1 MTIRSTPR
9 SAAYDR
15 MTDAVHSLDRNTRVE
30 LALGLAI
37 IAIVSVLGLLSPAVH
52 MGMQMH

>member
-1 MTIRSTPR
+1 
-9 SAAYDR
+9 
-15 MTDAVHSLDRNTRVE
+15 MTDAVHSLDRNTRIE